1 MGSDREGVPG
11 SADADEIRLSSR
23 QWEIIALMSRDLSD
37 ARIAETL
44 GISVRTVRYDISAIM
59 AALGVRSRFAAGLR
73 CADLGLRKKSNPSR

>member
-1 MGSDREGVPG
+1 MSSERECVPG
-11 SADADEIRLSSR
+11 SADADDIRLSSR

-37 ARIAETL
+37 ARIAEKL

-73 CADLGLRKKSNPSR
+73 CARLNLGKSSNPSR